1 MQSYRIEFHCTEHH
15 RQHPDQ
21 HVCTA
26 LALPLVPITLS
37 SVGAPRLSSPQQVG
51 A

>member
-1 MQSYRIEFHCTEHH
+1 MQTYRPGFHRTEHH

-21 HVCTA
+21 HACIA

-37 SVGAPRLSSPQQVG
+37 SAGAPRLSSPQQVG